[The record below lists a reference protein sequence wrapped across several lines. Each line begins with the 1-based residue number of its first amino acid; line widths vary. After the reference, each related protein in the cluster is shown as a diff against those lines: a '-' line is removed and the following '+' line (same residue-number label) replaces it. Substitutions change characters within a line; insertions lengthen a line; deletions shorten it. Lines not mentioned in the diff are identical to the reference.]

1 METEEKVKQYILNS
15 GELYEVIFNKE
26 TERLKLRKVKTLRE
40 NVLLPLDFRVISAID
55 DDAALLIAEV
65 GD

>member
-1 METEEKVKQYILNS
+1 MENEKERQYILEY
-15 GELYEVIFNKE
+15 GELYEVTYNKD

-40 NVLLPLDFRVISAID
+40 NVLLPLDFKVISAID

>member
-1 METEEKVKQYILNS
+1 MQTEKERQYILKC
-15 GELYEVIFNKE
+15 GELYEVTYNKE
-26 TERLKLRKVKTLRE
+26 TERLKLRKVKTLHE
-40 NVLLPLDFRVISAID
+40 NVFLPLDFRVISAID